1 MSEFSERETCD
12 FFGHRAVL
20 SIEERNDLD
29 EYLWTL
35 PEFKEWDEAGLML
48 RMKEKVLTASAR
60 CGATAESIDEAC
72 RQIAELY
79 GRHRELQDTLRR
91 KIKAWCR
98 AMVDEAAA

>member
-29 EYLWTL
+29 EYLWSL
-35 PEFKEWDEAGLML
+35 SEFKEWDEAGLML
-48 RMKEKVLTASAR
+48 RLKEKVLKASAR
-60 CGATAESIDEAC
+60 CGAPAESIDEVYK
-72 RQIAELY
+72 QIVDLY
-79 GRHRELQDTLRR
+79 GRHRELQHTIRR

-98 AMVDEAAA
+98 ATVEEAA